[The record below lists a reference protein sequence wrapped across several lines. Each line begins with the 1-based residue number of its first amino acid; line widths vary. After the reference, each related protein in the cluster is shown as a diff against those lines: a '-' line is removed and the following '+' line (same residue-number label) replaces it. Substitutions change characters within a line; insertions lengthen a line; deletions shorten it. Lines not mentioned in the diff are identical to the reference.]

1 MSDWS
6 AVGFF
11 CDDIRQELNNIDSLI
26 GVMPDNVA
34 IPSVPVMMP
43 KLGIYTRIHLAATN
57 ADVKR
62 ISVRADFFDGAHH
75 QELGAFDEE
84 AVTLEKESAAKKGA
98 PVIGFIFR
106 AILSPLHIPKYG
118 RVRLWAR
125 INDDEFICGSLNFEP
140 AASAGSGAS
149 RPPS

>member
-11 CDDIRQELNNIDSLI
+11 CDDIRQEVNNIDSLI

-34 IPSVPVMMP
+34 VPSIPAMLP

-57 ADVKR
+57 TDVKR
-62 ISVRADFFDGAHH
+62 ISVRADFFDGAHY

-84 AVTLEKESAAKKGA
+84 AVAFEKENATKKES
-98 PVIGFIFR
+98 PIIGFIFR
-106 AILSPLHIPKYG
+106 AILSPLPIPKYG

-125 INDDEFICGSLNFEP
+125 INDEEFICGSLNFEP
-140 AASAGSGAS
+140 QAGTDASAARS
-149 RPPS
+149 PS

>member
-11 CDDIRQELNNIDSLI
+11 CDDIRQEVNYIDSLI

-34 IPSVPVMMP
+34 VPSVPIMMS

-57 ADVKR
+57 SDVKR
-62 ISVRADFFDGAHH
+62 VSVRADFFDGAHQ

-84 AVTLEKESAAKKGA
+84 AVALEKENAAKKGL
-98 PVIGFIFR
+98 PSIGFIFR
-106 AILSPLHIPKYG
+106 AILSPLPIPKYG
-118 RVRLWAR
+118 RIQLWAR

-140 AASAGSGAS
+140 TPSADSSAS